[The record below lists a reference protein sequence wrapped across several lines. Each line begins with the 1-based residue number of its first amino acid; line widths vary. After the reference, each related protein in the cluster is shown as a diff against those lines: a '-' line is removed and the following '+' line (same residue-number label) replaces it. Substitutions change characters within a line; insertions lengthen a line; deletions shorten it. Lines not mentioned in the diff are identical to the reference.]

1 MVRVRVPE
9 VPVALPAR
17 PDDESLSLRLKRAE
31 RTLRLTL
38 APVLDAEELLFEH
51 WQIMA
56 VLLARPGLRMSELA
70 EAAVLP
76 AASLTR
82 HMDRL
87 VERAVVIR
95 RIDPDD
101 KRSIVAALS
110 VMGQALA
117 QRLSQLEHTAALSI

>member
-1 MVRVRVPE
+1 M
-9 VPVALPAR
+9 
-17 PDDESLSLRLKRAE
+17 
-31 RTLRLTL
+31 LRLTL